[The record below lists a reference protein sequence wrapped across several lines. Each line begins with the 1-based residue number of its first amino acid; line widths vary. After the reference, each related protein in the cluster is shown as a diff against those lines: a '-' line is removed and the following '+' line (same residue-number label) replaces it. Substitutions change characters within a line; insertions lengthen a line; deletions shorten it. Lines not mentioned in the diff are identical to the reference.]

1 MRSTWA
7 LGTSSSRRAR
17 RRAGQPALALALLAA
32 ALSQAASAKVFH
44 TRTEALELAFPDADR
59 VESRTF
65 VLDAE
70 QVRRIE
76 ELARCEIDSQVV
88 TVHTGFRGEEV
99 LGFAVIDVHDVRTLP
114 EAFMVVLTPEGR
126 VRSLRILAFH
136 EPLDYLPPQR
146 WYGQFEG
153 KGLDQPLK
161 LGDDVHGVI
170 GATLSA
176 RATTNGVRRALALY
190 RVLLAEEH
198 AP

>member
-1 MRSTWA
+1 VAAT
-7 LGTSSSRRAR
+7 
-17 RRAGQPALALALLAA
+17 PAAT
-32 ALSQAASAKVFH
+32 AKVFH
-44 TRTEALELAFPDADR
+44 SKTDALALAFPDADR
-59 VESRTF
+59 IESRTF
-65 VLDAE
+65 VLDDE
-70 QVRRIE
+70 QARRIQ
-76 ELARCEIDSQVV
+76 ELARAPLDSKVV
-88 TVHTGFRGEEV
+88 TVHTGWRGDTV

-146 WYGQFEG
+146 WYDQFEG
-153 KGLDQPLK
+153 KDLDQPLK

-190 RVLLAEEH
+190 RVLLAGE
-198 AP
+198 ASP

>member
-1 MRSTWA
+1 MRSTSA
-7 LGTSSSRRAR
+7 LGTCSSRRAR
-17 RRAGQPALALALLAA
+17 GRAAAAALALALVAA
-32 ALSQAASAKVFH
+32 VAPGAAAKVFH
-44 TRTEALELAFPDADR
+44 SQTEALALAFPDADR

-65 VLDAE
+65 VLDDE

-76 ELARCEIDSQVV
+76 ALARARLESKVV
-88 TVHTGFRGEEV
+88 TLHTGWRGDAR

-114 EAFMVVLTPEGR
+114 EAFMVVLSPEGR

-136 EPLDYLPPQR
+136 EPLDYLPSQR
-146 WYGQFEG
+146 WYDQFEG
-153 KGLDQPLK
+153 KDLDQPLK

-190 RVLLAEEH
+190 RVLLAEEA

>member
-1 MRSTWA
+1 
-7 LGTSSSRRAR
+7 
-17 RRAGQPALALALLAA
+17 
-32 ALSQAASAKVFH
+32 
-44 TRTEALELAFPDADR
+44 
-59 VESRTF
+59 

-70 QVRRIE
+70 QVRRVQ
-76 ELARCEIDSQVV
+76 ELARAPLESQVV
-88 TVHTGFRGEEV
+88 TIHTGFRGEEV

-136 EPLDYLPPQR
+136 EPLDYLPSQR
-146 WYGQFEG
+146 WYDQFEG
-153 KGLDQPLK
+153 KDLGQPLR

-190 RVLLAEEH
+190 RVLLAEQV